1 MTDPETREPGAPPAR
16 EGPVSVEGAGHAGD
30 AGLLRSSSEG
40 PAPTASDPS
49 LRTRLKR
56 VGLLVAAVRLGRRAA
71 RRLSPG
77 AWVRTARWAAGIAA
91 AIRRRRR
98 ETRLTVAVDV
108 LPFWEPLTGIG
119 WYLHRLLA
127 ALASRDDLRLRLYG
141 LALVEAPGIPGPVTA
156 LPAGPALEHVVY
168 PVPEDLVLGRRWLV
182 PLVRKLEPLLL
193 AADGNRVVFAPNYIL
208 PPPFRLARAPLV
220 ATIHD
225 LSIREVPWAVR
236 PDTRAEMERR
246 LDRTLFEARL
256 LITDSRAVA
265 ADLLRHGAAGPA
277 RLRPVLLGPG
287 QIEPGQIE
295 PGAPEGAI
303 PEPPA
308 GTPEGYV
315 LHVGTLEPRKN
326 LPTLLAAV
334 RLLHRRGRAVPLV
347 LAGRYGWM
355 SEELRREV
363 ERAAA
368 EGWLVH
374 HGYVTPEHLLAL
386 YRRAAAAAV
395 PSFYEGFGLPALEAM
410 GAGAPVV
417 LSEIPVLREVAGDAA
432 LYADPRRVES
442 WADRLGELLADPAL
456 SRDLGARGRARAATF
471 TWARTAEETA
481 RVLREAAGG
490 AG

>member
-1 MTDPETREPGAPPAR
+1 MTATQPRET
-16 EGPVSVEGAGHAGD
+16 GAGPERGD
-30 AGLLRSSSEG
+30 AGSGGGGALRG
-40 PAPTASDPS
+40 
-49 LRTRLKR
+49 RLKR
-56 VGLLVAAVRLGRRAA
+56 VGPLVAGVRLGRRAA

-77 AWVRTARWAAGIAA
+77 SWARTARWAWGIAA
-91 AIRRRRR
+91 AIGRRRC

-119 WYLHRLLA
+119 WYLDRLLA
-127 ALASRDDLRLRLYG
+127 ALAGRDDLRLRLYG

-156 LPAGPALEHVVY
+156 LPSGPALEHVVY
-168 PVPEDLVLGRRWLV
+168 PVPEDLVLGQRWLV

-236 PDTRAEMERR
+236 PDTREEMERR

-287 QIEPGQIE
+287 QIEPGVPDGE
-295 PGAPEGAI
+295 I

-308 GTPEGYV
+308 GTPESYV

-334 RLLHRRGRAVPLV
+334 RLLHRRGRTIPLV
-347 LAGRYGWM
+347 LAGRYGWK

-363 ERAAA
+363 ERAEA
-368 EGWLVH
+368 EGWLHH

-417 LSEIPVLREVAGDAA
+417 LSDIPVLREVAGDAA

-456 SRDLGARGRARAATF
+456 ARDLGARGRARAASF

-481 RVLREAAGG
+481 RVLREAAGE

>member
-1 MTDPETREPGAPPAR
+1 MNAPPTREPDSA
-16 EGPVSVEGAGHAGD
+16 
-30 AGLLRSSSEG
+30 LRS
-40 PAPTASDPS
+40 
-49 LRTRLKR
+49 RLKR
-56 VGLLVAAVRLGRRAA
+56 VGPLVLAVRLGRRAA

-77 AWVRTARWAAGIAA
+77 AWARTAGWAWGIAA

-108 LPFWEPLTGIG
+108 LPLWEPLTGIG
-119 WYLHRLLA
+119 WYLHRLLG
-127 ALASRDDLRLRLYG
+127 ALAGRDDLRLRLYG

-156 LPAGPALEHVVY
+156 LPEGPALEHVRY
-168 PVPEDLVLGRRWLV
+168 PVPADLVLGQRWLV
-182 PLVRKLEPLLL
+182 PLVRVLEPLLL

-236 PDTRAEMERR
+236 PDTRVEMERR

-265 ADLLRHGAAGPA
+265 ADLLRHRASHPA

-287 QIEPGQIE
+287 QIEPGSE
-295 PGAPEGAI
+295 GGTAPRP
-303 PEPPA
+303 PE
-308 GTPEGYV
+308 GTPETYV

-326 LPTLLAAV
+326 LPTLLAAM
-334 RLLHRRGRAVPLV
+334 RLLHRRGRSVPLV
-347 LAGRYGWM
+347 LAGRYGWQ
-355 SEELRREV
+355 SDDLRSEV

-368 EGWLVH
+368 EGWLHH
-374 HGYVTPEHLLAL
+374 HGYVTPDHLLAL
-386 YRRAAAAAV
+386 YRHAAAAAV

-417 LSEIPVLREVAGDAA
+417 LSDIPVLREVAGDAA
-432 LYADPRRVES
+432 LYADPERPDT
-442 WADRLGELLADPAL
+442 WAGRLAELLDDPAL
-456 SRDLGARGRARAATF
+456 SRALAARGRARAAAF
-471 TWARTAEETA
+471 TWERTAEETA
-481 RVLREAAGG
+481 AVLREAAG
-490 AG
+490 ATA

>member
-1 MTDPETREPGAPPAR
+1 VTATQPRETGAGPAR
-16 EGPVSVEGAGHAGD
+16 GDGGSGGGGA
-30 AGLLRSSSEG
+30 
-40 PAPTASDPS
+40 

-56 VGLLVAAVRLGRRAA
+56 VAPLVVAVHLGRRAA

-77 AWVRTARWAAGIAA
+77 AWARTTRWAGGIAA

-119 WYLHRLLA
+119 WYLHRLLG
-127 ALASRDDLRLRLYG
+127 ALAGRDDLRLRLYG

-156 LPAGPALEHVVY
+156 LPEGPALEHVGY
-168 PVPEDLVLGRRWLV
+168 PVPGDLVLGRRWLV

-236 PDTRAEMERR
+236 PDTREEMERR

-265 ADLLRHGAAGPA
+265 ADLLRHGAAHPA

-295 PGAPEGAI
+295 PGQIEPGAPAGAV

-308 GTPEGYV
+308 ETPETYL

-326 LPTLLAAV
+326 LPTLLAAL
-334 RLLHRRGRAVPLV
+334 RLLHRRGRPVPLV
-347 LAGRYGWM
+347 LAGRYGWK
-355 SEELRREV
+355 SDDLRRQV

-368 EGWLVH
+368 EGWLHH

-417 LSEIPVLREVAGDAA
+417 LADIPVLREVAGDAA
-432 LYADPRRVES
+432 LYADPRRPET
-442 WADRLGELLADPAL
+442 WADRLGELLEDPAL
-456 SRDLGARGRARAATF
+456 RRDLAARGRARAATF

-481 RVLREAAGG
+481 RVLREAAGK